1 MNIAMNIN
9 VYVQLFLLRYHKC
22 RCVDALN
29 VIVIVQMYLIAQESD
44 YVSSEQR
51 PSGI

>member
-1 MNIAMNIN
+1 MYNYFYCDITN
-9 VYVQLFLLRYHKC
+9 VDA
-22 RCVDALN
+22 VDALN